1 MKLKSSDVF
10 YIFIPMLIIFLILY
24 FFKIK
29 ELYIY
34 FNLAG
39 YWVFLYFLVVIYK
52 YKFGTFHSS
61 SEDRLVGIWGLFLG
75 LCMLLHNSA
84 ITLMG
89 SFIVLYIMKIIF
101 ISDFS
106 TKFEQKL
113 WEIPICISFIMLI
126 VSMFSI
132 ENIFG
137 YFIEVILLGIQIL
150 FLVYVYQKRKNF
162 RDYLSEEVLE
172 N

>member
-1 MKLKSSDVF
+1 MKLKISDVF
-10 YIFIPMLIIFLILY
+10 YIFIPVLIIFLILY

-34 FNLAG
+34 FNLVG

-52 YKFGTFHSS
+52 SKFGTFHSS
-61 SEDRLVGIWGLFLG
+61 GEDRLVGIWGLFLG
-75 LCMLLHNSA
+75 LCMLLPNSA

-113 WEIPICISFIMLI
+113 WEIPI
-126 VSMFSI
+126 
-132 ENIFG
+132 
-137 YFIEVILLGIQIL
+137 
-150 FLVYVYQKRKNF
+150 
-162 RDYLSEEVLE
+162 
-172 N
+172 

>member
-1 MKLKSSDVF
+1 MNLKNKKII
-10 YIFIPMLIIFLILY
+10 YIFILILIIFTLY
-24 FFKIK
+24 LLNINSF
-29 ELYIY
+29 YIY
-34 FNLAG
+34 FNLAV

-52 YKFGTFHSS
+52 SKFGTFHSS
-61 SEDRLVGIWGLFLG
+61 SEDRLVGMWGLFLG
-75 LCMLLHNSA
+75 LCMLLPNSV
-84 ITLMG
+84 ITLIG

-101 ISDFS
+101 CSDFF

-113 WEIPICISFIMLI
+113 WEIPIWISFIMLI

-137 YFIEVILLGIQIL
+137 YFIELVLLGIQIL
-150 FLVYVYQKRKNF
+150 FLVHVYKKRRNF
-162 RDYLSEEVLE
+162 NDSFNEKVLE